1 MKLDAEF
8 YRLPYRF
15 DVPRLVKE
23 VASVPDGGWIEHPD
37 RHRGNMALP
46 LISLNGED
54 NDLFHGPMRVTPHL
68 QRLEYIQQV
77 LASLGEV
84 YGRSRLMQLAPGCEV
99 PLHTDT
105 NYHWYNRVRIHVP
118 ITTTPDVIFHC
129 GDKQVHMGAG
139 ECWIFDAW
147 QQHRV
152 TNDSDQT
159 RVHLVFDTAGSSR
172 FWDTVAASERPGD
185 PDGKARIEDQFVAYR
200 PGAKV
205 QVLTEKYNATPVKSP
220 GEVDGL
226 ISDLISDYTAAD
238 ENDPVVIA
246 EYDRQL
252 RRFARDWRMLFSLFG
267 YESGGVDQYRGLI
280 NAAAAAIGETS
291 GTLLVSSNGQDA
303 RSIFYHRVLDAALE
317 PERIADFSTAPGVS
331 AVSLRPS
338 ESMPRRLGRNEPCHC
353 GSGKKYKHCHG

>member
-15 DVPRLVKE
+15 DAQRLVQE
-23 VASVPDGGWIEHPD
+23 VESVPDSSWIEHPD

-54 NDLFHGPMRVTPHL
+54 NNLFHGPMRITPHL
-68 QRLEYIQQV
+68 QKLEYIQQV

-105 NYHWYNRVRIHVP
+105 NYHWYSRVRIHVP
-118 ITTTPDVIFHC
+118 ITTTPEVIFHC
-129 GDKQVHMGAG
+129 ADKQVHMGAG

-172 FWDTVAASERPGD
+172 FWDMVAASERPCD
-185 PDGKARIEDQFVAYR
+185 TDGAAQLEDRYVPYR
-200 PGAKV
+200 PGARV
-205 QVLTEKYNATPVKSP
+205 QVMTEKYNATPVKSP
-220 GEVDGL
+220 GEVDGM
-226 ISDLISDYTAAD
+226 INDLISDYEAAAG
-238 ENDPVVIA
+238 NDPAIIA
-246 EYDRQL
+246 EYNHQL

-267 YESGGVDQYRGLI
+267 YEPQGQEQYNGLI
-280 NAAAAAIGETS
+280 HASAAALEAFPGS
-291 GTLLVSSNGQDA
+291 LVTASNGQDV

-317 PERIADFSTAPGVS
+317 PDRLAEFLPSAPV
-331 AVSLRPS
+331 AA
-338 ESMPRRLGRNEPCHC
+338 ESRGEAPRRLGRNEPCHC
-353 GSGKKYKHCHG
+353 GSGRKYKHCHG